1 VAALGSFLFARAR
14 GGRWLLRIDDLD
26 APRVVPGA
34 EDDIL
39 RSLEALGLAWD
50 GPVLRQSARG
60 DAYRAALDRL
70 VTRGLV
76 YPCACSRAEI
86 ARVASAPHPGS
97 GEVPYPG
104 LCRGG
109 LPPGREA
116 RAFRLRVGEEAV
128 TVEDGVQG
136 PYRQEI
142 GAACGDFV
150 LRRADGIFA
159 YHLAVVVDDGESGV
173 DQVVRGADLL
183 PSAPRQLLLCRLLS
197 LPEPRYFHLPLVTG
211 TGGEKLSK
219 RDCAVSLSAGSDL
232 RREGGA
238 LLHRALRF
246 LGQEPPGEL
255 RRAPPGEV
263 LAWAVAHFRPGAVP
277 RGPGPFP

>member
-104 LCRGG
+104 LCRDG
-109 LPPGREA
+109 LPPGREP
-116 RAFRLRVGEEAV
+116 RAFRLRVGEGAV
-128 TVEDGVQG
+128 TVEDGIQG
-136 PYRQEI
+136 PYRQGI
-142 GAACGDFV
+142 GPACGDFV
-150 LRRADGIFA
+150 LKRADGIHA

-211 TGGEKLSK
+211 AGGEKLSK
-219 RDCAVSLSAGSDL
+219 RDHAVSLSAGTDL
-232 RREGGA
+232 RRECGA

-263 LAWAVAHFRPGAVP
+263 LARAVAHIRPGAVP